1 MGFLSFDGFGGGGGG
16 GVVSRS
22 MAEVVE
28 GSEVWGVRG
37 SVGWE
42 GSWKGRYV

>member
-1 MGFLSFDGFGGGGGG
+1 VGGRGG

-22 MAEVVE
+22 IEVVGE

-42 GSWKGRYV
+42 GSEKGR